1 MVNLSIRVRNSLSSL
16 QAAAPSAALGG
27 SFFAGCSRRQSS
39 PAPIGGCLC
48 QKALVRIGE
57 LTLFRL
63 FCPQGSEIYDNVDM
77 PSSSPVNGDNAAVE
91 ARGLLGPALLG
102 LKTLQSFGRHRGMSP
117 VLRGMFVLSA
127 FAIYSLIPLAV

>member
-1 MVNLSIRVRNSLSSL
+1 M
-16 QAAAPSAALGG
+16 
-27 SFFAGCSRRQSS
+27 F
-39 PAPIGGCLC
+39 

-77 PSSSPVNGDNAAVE
+77 PSSSPVNGDNAAVAAVQTFW
-91 ARGLLGPALLG
+91 ARAARIQKRRKRAAGLGACRLSSGRV
-102 LKTLQSFGRHRGMSP
+102 FG
-117 VLRGMFVLSA
+117 LSA